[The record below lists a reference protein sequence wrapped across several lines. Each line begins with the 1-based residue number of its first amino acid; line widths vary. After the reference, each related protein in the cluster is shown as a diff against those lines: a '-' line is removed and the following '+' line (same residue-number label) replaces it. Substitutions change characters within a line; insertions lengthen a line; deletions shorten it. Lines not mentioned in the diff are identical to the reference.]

1 MKSKKFINLKNALP
15 VIAGAASYILTD
27 TNVALAASTGVAQV
41 DNGLN
46 IVKGIAI
53 GVCCI
58 IGIIAFVKGI
68 IDLSSALPQRD
79 QSGMVTG
86 GLECAAGLMMGF
98 ASVIVGLMGF

>member
-1 MKSKKFINLKNALP
+1 MKSKKFINLKNTLP
-15 VIAGAASYILTD
+15 VIAGVASYVLTD
-27 TNVALAASTGVAQV
+27 TNVALAEGTGVDQI
-41 DNGLN
+41 DSGLN

-68 IDLSSALPQRD
+68 LDLGSGIPQRD
-79 QSGMVTG
+79 QTGIVTG
-86 GLECAAGLMMGF
+86 GLECAAGLIMGF